1 MRQLIEDL
9 FLSRELYSSFLL
21 PVCEKYDLTQT
32 DLIILLCLDGFP
44 QKDTATDIISMRKLT
59 KSAVSASVRSLQEKG
74 LISGAH
80 LNGNHRSVHLKLQ
93 EQAAPIVR
101 DGLAAQEGFFKVLFK
116 GFSKEEIEQFQ
127 GYFHRMKDNIRHFE
141 GTNKGGA
148 FKHGMGK
155 AE

>member
-9 FLSRELYSSFLL
+9 FLSRELYSSLML

-44 QKDTATDIISMRKLT
+44 QKDTATEIISMRKLT
-59 KSAVSASVRSLQEKG
+59 KSAVSASVRSLQERG
-74 LISGAH
+74 LISGVH

-93 EQAAPIVR
+93 EAAALIIR
-101 DGLAAQEGFFKVLFK
+101 DGLTAQEHFFRVLLD
-116 GFSKEEIEQFQ
+116 GFSAEETEQFQ
-127 GYFHRMKDNIRHFE
+127 GYFNRVKGNIRQFE
-141 GTNKGGA
+141 GKNKGGA
-148 FKHGMGK
+148 SRYGMGK